1 MNMTRLGKTRLAWNK
16 RQRELATVA
25 FGPCEVGVAGPEAN
39 PAHSEAK
46 CRAGFGALPWSTS
59 ATRETAWPIVEATLV
74 VARACASWVGGTG
87 QARPLRL
94 APCTTAP
101 WPQAWAVASAMIV
114 FVAGVSVAA
123 AERGTLDS
131 IVAIV
136 NDDVVLKSEYDDRLA
151 EWMVRLNESERNDP
165 QIVSTVRSQVLE
177 QLIAESIQ
185 LQEAELRGIE
195 VDDETLTRAVTGF
208 ARENNMTLEE
218 FIADVAAQ
226 GSSYRA
232 LRERIRHDII
242 IDRVQR
248 AVVNRRVFIAER
260 DIDELLASPFFE
272 EAISDEYRLG
282 HILLEVTAEMTA
294 AEIEAVRAKAD
305 GLAADLRA
313 GADFAAT
320 ATEHSGAPTAANG
333 GDLGWRKESR
343 IPSRFAEDVVDLE
356 IGAVA
361 DPVQDSSGFHIVK
374 MIDRRGASQQRVEQ
388 TLVRHILLSP
398 SAIRSDEQTRAA
410 IEAIRGRIVAGEDFA
425 ELAQEYSEDPGTRLA
440 GGDLGWT
447 TTENLDPAF
456 QRMMN
461 LTGVDELSEPF
472 ESSFGWHILE
482 VQGRRQQDISEESR
496 RNYAAQRLL
505 EKRFSE
511 RLDEW
516 LTEIRDEAF
525 VERRANVSGQQGDS
539 AAPFGG

>member
-1 MNMTRLGKTRLAWNK
+1 MTRPTITCTA
-16 RQRELATVA
+16 AMIAAV
-25 FGPCEVGVAGPEAN
+25 VAGFT
-39 PAHSEAK
+39 
-46 CRAGFGALPWSTS
+46 AG
-59 ATRETAWPIVEATLV
+59 
-74 VARACASWVGGTG
+74 
-87 QARPLRL
+87 
-94 APCTTAP
+94 
-101 WPQAWAVASAMIV
+101 
-114 FVAGVSVAA
+114 A

-136 NDDVVLKSEYDDRLA
+136 NDDVVLASEYDDRLA
-151 EWMVRLNESERNDP
+151 EWMSRLNESERNDP
-165 QIVSTVRSQVLE
+165 QLVSAVRSQVLE
-177 QLIAESIQ
+177 QLISESIQ

-195 VDDETLTRAVTGF
+195 VDDETLTRAVAEF
-208 ARENNMTLEE
+208 ARQNNMTLDE

-232 LRERIRHDII
+232 LRERVRRDIM

-272 EAISDEYRLG
+272 EAISDDYRLG
-282 HILLEVTAEMTA
+282 HILLEVAPDMTA
-294 AEIEAVRAKAD
+294 AQIEAVREKAD
-305 GLAADLRA
+305 GLVAELRA

-320 ATEHSGAPTAANG
+320 AREHSSAPTAAEG

-343 IPSRFAEDVVDLE
+343 IPSRFAADVVDLE

-361 DPVQDSSGFHIVK
+361 DHVRDSSGFHIVK

-410 IEAIRGRIVAGEDFA
+410 IAEIRGRIVAGEDFG
-425 ELAQEYSEDPGTRLA
+425 ELAREHSEDPGTRLA

-447 TTENLDPAF
+447 TTEDLDPAF

-482 VQGRRQQDISEESR
+482 VQGRRQQDISEEAR
-496 RNYAAQRLL
+496 RNYAAQMLL

-525 VERRANVSGQQGDS
+525 VERRANVSGQQGNPPSPLD
-539 AAPFGG
+539 G

>member
-1 MNMTRLGKTRLAWNK
+1 MREEEPSAGEREGPAPRRENRTRNMIRLGKMLAS
-16 RQRELATVA
+16 TMIA
-25 FGPCEVGVAGPEAN
+25 F
-39 PAHSEAK
+39 
-46 CRAGFGALPWSTS
+46 F
-59 ATRETAWPIVEATLV
+59 
-74 VARACASWVGGTG
+74 
-87 QARPLRL
+87 
-94 APCTTAP
+94 
-101 WPQAWAVASAMIV
+101 
-114 FVAGVSVAA
+114 AGVSVGA
-123 AERGTLDS
+123 AELDS

-136 NDDVVLKSEYDDRLA
+136 NDDVVLKTEYDDRLQD
-151 EWMVRLNESERNDP
+151 WMARLNDSERNDP
-165 QIVSTVRSQVLE
+165 LLVSTVRSQVLE

-195 VDDETLTRAVTGF
+195 VDDETLTRAVTNF
-208 ARENNMTLEE
+208 ARESNMTLEE

-226 GSSYRA
+226 GGSYRA
-232 LRERIRHDII
+232 LRERIRRDIM

-282 HILLEVTAEMTA
+282 HILLEITPQMTP
-294 AEIEAVRAKAD
+294 AEIEAVRATAD
-305 GLAADLRA
+305 GLVADLRA

-320 ATEHSGAPTAANG
+320 ATEHSAAPTAANG

-343 IPSRFAEDVVDLE
+343 IPSRFAGDVVDLE

-361 DPVQDSSGFHIVK
+361 DAVQDSSGFHIVK

-388 TLVRHILLSP
+388 TLVRHILLAP
-398 SAIRSDEQTRAA
+398 SAIRSDEQTRVA
-410 IEAIRGRIVAGEDFA
+410 IEDIRNRIVAGEDFA

-447 TTENLDPAF
+447 TPEDLDPAF

-461 LTGVDELSEPF
+461 LTGVDELSGPF
-472 ESSFGWHILE
+472 QSSFGWHILE
-482 VQGRRQQDISEESR
+482 VRGRRQQDISEEAR
-496 RNYAAQRLL
+496 RNFAAQRLL

-525 VERRANVSGQQGDS
+525 VERRANVSGQRVDS

>member
-1 MNMTRLGKTRLAWNK
+1 MTRPTTTRM
-16 RQRELATVA
+16 
-25 FGPCEVGVAGPEAN
+25 
-39 PAHSEAK
+39 
-46 CRAGFGALPWSTS
+46 
-59 ATRETAWPIVEATLV
+59 
-74 VARACASWVGGTG
+74 AS
-87 QARPLRL
+87 
-94 APCTTAP
+94 
-101 WPQAWAVASAMIV
+101 MIV
-114 FVAGVSVAA
+114 ATFVGISTGA

-136 NDDVVLKSEYDDRLA
+136 NDDVVLASEYDDRVV
-151 EWMVRLNESERNDP
+151 EWMSRLNETERNDP
-165 QIVSTVRSQVLE
+165 ALVGTLRSQALE
-177 QLIAESIQ
+177 QLIVESIQ

-195 VDDETLTRAVTGF
+195 VDDETLTRAVAEF
-208 ARENNMTLEE
+208 ARANNMTLEE

-232 LRERIRHDII
+232 LRERIRRDIMI
-242 IDRVQR
+242 ERVQR

-282 HILLEVTAEMTA
+282 HILLEVTPGMTA
-294 AEIEAVRAKAD
+294 AQIEAVREKAD
-305 GLAADLRA
+305 GLVAELRE

-320 ATEHSGAPTAANG
+320 ATEHSSAPTAAEG

-343 IPSRFAEDVVDLE
+343 IPDRFAEDVVDLE

-361 DPVQDSSGFHIVK
+361 DSVQDSSGFHIVK

-398 SAIRSDEQTRAA
+398 SAIRSEEQTRAA
-410 IEAIRGRIVAGEDFA
+410 MEEIRSRIVAGEDFA
-425 ELAQEYSEDPGTRLA
+425 DLAREHSEDPGTRLA

-447 TTENLDPAF
+447 TTEDLDPAF

-482 VQGRRQQDISEESR
+482 VRGRRQQDISEEAR
-496 RNYAAQRLL
+496 RNYAAQMLL
-505 EKRFSE
+505 DKRFNE

-525 VERRANVSGQQGDS
+525 VERRANGQQGS
-539 AAPFGG
+539 PAPFGG

>member
-1 MNMTRLGKTRLAWNK
+1 MKGKMTR
-16 RQRELATVA
+16 
-25 FGPCEVGVAGPEAN
+25 P
-39 PAHSEAK
+39 
-46 CRAGFGALPWSTS
+46 ST
-59 ATRETAWPIVEATLV
+59 TLV
-74 VARACASWVGGTG
+74 A
-87 QARPLRL
+87 
-94 APCTTAP
+94 
-101 WPQAWAVASAMIV
+101 AMIV
-114 FVAGVSVAA
+114 AVVAGVSAGA

-136 NDDVVLKSEYDDRLA
+136 NDDVVLASEYGDRLA
-151 EWMVRLNESERNDP
+151 EWMSRLDESERNDP
-165 QIVSTVRSQVLE
+165 LLASTVRSQVLE
-177 QLIAESIQ
+177 QLISESIQ

-195 VDDETLTRAVTGF
+195 VDDETLTRAVAEF
-208 ARENNMTLEE
+208 ARQNNMTLEE

-232 LRERIRHDII
+232 LRERIRRDIMI
-242 IDRVQR
+242 ERVQR
-248 AVVNRRVFIAER
+248 VVVNRRVFIAER

-282 HILLEVTAEMTA
+282 HILLEVTPDMTTA
-294 AEIEAVRAKAD
+294 QIEAVREKAD
-305 GLAADLRA
+305 GLVAELRE

-320 ATEHSGAPTAANG
+320 ATEHSSAPTADGG

-343 IPSRFAEDVVDLE
+343 IPRRFAEDVVDLQ

-361 DPVQDSSGFHIVK
+361 DPVEDSSGFHIVK

-398 SAIRSDEQTRAA
+398 SAIRSDEQTLAA
-410 IEAIRGRIVAGEDFA
+410 MEEIRSRIVAGEDFA
-425 ELAQEYSEDPGTRLA
+425 ELAREYSEDPGTRLA

-447 TTENLDPAF
+447 TTEDLDPAF

-482 VQGRRQQDISEESR
+482 VQGRRQQDISEEAR
-496 RNYAAQRLL
+496 RNYAAQMLL
-505 EKRFSE
+505 EKRFNE

-525 VERRANVSGQQGDS
+525 VERRANVSGQQGNP
-539 AAPFGG
+539 APFGG

>member
-1 MNMTRLGKTRLAWNK
+1 MKGKMTR
-16 RQRELATVA
+16 
-25 FGPCEVGVAGPEAN
+25 P
-39 PAHSEAK
+39 
-46 CRAGFGALPWSTS
+46 ST
-59 ATRETAWPIVEATLV
+59 TLV
-74 VARACASWVGGTG
+74 A
-87 QARPLRL
+87 
-94 APCTTAP
+94 
-101 WPQAWAVASAMIV
+101 AMIV
-114 FVAGVSVAA
+114 AVVAGVSAGA

-136 NDDVVLKSEYDDRLA
+136 NDDVVLASEYGDRLA
-151 EWMVRLNESERNDP
+151 EWMSRLDESERNDP
-165 QIVSTVRSQVLE
+165 LLASTVRSQVLE
-177 QLIAESIQ
+177 QLISESIQ

-195 VDDETLTRAVTGF
+195 VDDETLTRAVAEF
-208 ARENNMTLEE
+208 ARQNNMTLEE

-232 LRERIRHDII
+232 LRERIRRDIMI
-242 IDRVQR
+242 ERVQR
-248 AVVNRRVFIAER
+248 VVVNRRVFIAER

-282 HILLEVTAEMTA
+282 HILLEVTPDMTTA
-294 AEIEAVRAKAD
+294 QIEAVREKAD
-305 GLAADLRA
+305 GLVAELRE

-320 ATEHSGAPTAANG
+320 ATEHSSAPTADGG

-343 IPSRFAEDVVDLE
+343 IPRRFAEDVVDLE

-361 DPVQDSSGFHIVK
+361 DPVEDSSGLHIVK

-398 SAIRSDEQTRAA
+398 SAIRSDEQTLAA
-410 IEAIRGRIVAGEDFA
+410 MEEIRSRIVAGEDFA
-425 ELAQEYSEDPGTRLA
+425 ELAREYSEDPGTRLA

-447 TTENLDPAF
+447 TTEDLDPAF

-482 VQGRRQQDISEESR
+482 VQGRRQQDISEEAR
-496 RNYAAQRLL
+496 RNYAAQMLL
-505 EKRFSE
+505 EKRFNE

-525 VERRANVSGQQGDS
+525 VERRANVSGQQGNP
-539 AAPFGG
+539 APFGG